1 MTEVRTMIEENGN
14 RTHEPSLRELTAELD
29 GLRGISVAETLALR
43 DHVDTLD
50 RLYTERDRARATAVD
65 AALLAQE
72 KLVNAAFAAAQK
84 ANDKYE
90 EAQRDYNK
98 RSNEFRGTLDD
109 QAKLMLTRKEAD
121 EKYKTFDIKDEEL
134 RRDAQIKYDD
144 LRREIQNLRESRAES
159 TGGKVQVLEN
169 RQREQWSIG
178 TTLTVVFGVF
188 GTITGMISV
197 VVLVIVAVSGH
208 LK

>member
-29 GLRGISVAETLALR
+29 GLRDVAQTQTIALR

-50 RLYTERDRARATAVD
+50 RLYSERDKARATAVD

-109 QAKLMLTRKEAD
+109 QAKLMLTRKEAE

-134 RRDAQIKYDD
+134 RRDSQIKYDD
-144 LRREIQNLRESRAES
+144 LRREIQNLRESRAGTVAKE
-159 TGGKVQVLEN
+159 VQVVQQ
-169 RQREQWSIG
+169 RQREQWS
-178 TTLTVVFGVF
+178 TTTILYIVFGVLGVVFGLTSMV
-188 GTITGMISV
+188 G
-197 VVLVIVAVSGH
+197 LVIAAASGH
-208 LK
+208 LR